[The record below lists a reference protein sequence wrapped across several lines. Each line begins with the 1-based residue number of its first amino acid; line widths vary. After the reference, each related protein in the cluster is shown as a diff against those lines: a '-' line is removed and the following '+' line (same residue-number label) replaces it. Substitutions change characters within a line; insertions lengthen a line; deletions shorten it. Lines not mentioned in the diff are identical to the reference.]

1 MNIFN
6 KYLIV
11 VFLFHIFT
19 FLGCSGPQ
27 EEAKDDGKIKIVATT
42 GMIADAVKNIVKDS
56 AEVVALMGSGVD
68 PHLYKATQGDL
79 EKLTTADIIF
89 YNGLHLEGKMGEVF
103 QKLSRQK
110 PVVAV
115 AEAIEKDRLLSNSDF
130 EGAYDPHVW
139 FDVSLWKEVV
149 NKLNQVVQSLDTGK
163 AAFYS
168 KNAEEYLIKLDS
180 LHLAVS
186 MEIGEIPE
194 EQRVLITA
202 HDAFSYFGRAYNIEV
217 KGLQGISTMAEY
229 GLRDVSDLVTFII
242 ERNIKAV
249 YVETSVS
256 EKAIQAVVE
265 GCQQKGHKLK
275 IGGTLYSDAMGPAN
289 SPEGTYLGMVDAN
302 VRAIVKGLGVKERMS
317 E

>member
-1 MNIFN
+1 MNVFN
-6 KYLIV
+6 KYLIAL
-11 VFLFHIFT
+11 FLPLCTIV
-19 FLGCSGPQ
+19 GCSAPKDDV
-27 EEAKDDGKIKIVATT
+27 KDDGRIRIVTTT

-56 AEVVALMGSGVD
+56 AEVIALMGSGVD

-79 EKLTTADIIF
+79 DKLTTADIIF

-115 AEAIEKDRLLSNSDF
+115 AEAIEKDRLLTNSDF

-163 AAFYS
+163 AAYYS

-194 EQRVLITA
+194 EHRVLITA

-265 GCQQKGHKLK
+265 GCKQKGHNLK

-289 SPEGTYLGMVDAN
+289 SPEGTYIGMVDAN
-302 VRAIVKGLGVKERMS
+302 IRAIVKGLGGRK
-317 E
+317 